1 MSGGGGGSTQIK
13 DSAST
18 KKLANIAARRFN
30 LYQQYYV
37 PLENQFIGE
46 VLNLTSVGKFADVAG
61 VVSASLNP
69 EFQNARNMVSN
80 RLINQGVDPSSGK
93 FRANM
98 SNLTNV
104 QGSSI
109 GRGSAAGQSAQLDR
123 FYQGLENV
131 VALGQG
137 QAGSAMSGLGDVANL
152 AGNVARSEARAGL
165 TEFMAGQEALGT
177 AIGSGVG
184 YGVGMGL
191 FT

>member
-13 DSAST
+13 DSEST

-69 EFQNARNMVSN
+69 EFQNARNMVIN
-80 RLINQGVDPSSGK
+80 RMTSSGVDPSSGK
-93 FRANM
+93 FRANL
-98 SNLTNV
+98 SNITNV

-123 FYQGLENV
+123 YYQGLENI
-131 VALGQG
+131 VAIGQG
-137 QAGSAMSGLGDVANL
+137 QAGTAMSGLGDVATL
-152 AGNVARSEARAGL
+152 AGNVARGEARAGL
-165 TEFMAGQEALGT
+165 TDYMARQEAVGT
-177 AIGSGVG
+177 AVGSGIG
-184 YGVGMGL
+184 FGVGLGV

>member
-13 DSAST
+13 DSEST

-69 EFQNARNMVSN
+69 EFQNARNMVIN
-80 RLINQGVDPSSGK
+80 RMTSSGVDPSSGK
-93 FRANM
+93 FRANL
-98 SNLTNV
+98 SNITNV

-123 FYQGLENV
+123 YYQGLENI
-131 VALGQG
+131 VAIGLG
-137 QAGSAMSGLGDVANL
+137 QAGNGMSRLGDVARL
-152 AGNVARSEARAGL
+152 AGNVA
-165 TEFMAGQEALGT
+165 
-177 AIGSGVG
+177 
-184 YGVGMGL
+184 
-191 FT
+191 